1 MEAEDFQKTRDALFS
16 EKTRLEEQ
24 RTTLENDLAE
34 VRHKISHLQE
44 VLNHL
49 APLTGNTYPGDEHDI
64 PSLGLTDAVRAVLIN
79 ANTKKLS
86 AAEVRQKLKDCGYDL
101 SGLSAPMQSIY
112 KILSR
117 ITEGEN
123 SEFECEKENL
133 RSYYKWK
140 AIEITDED
148 IPF

>member
-1 MEAEDFQKTRDALFS
+1 MEAADFEQTRSALFA
-16 EKTRLEEQ
+16 EQQRLEEQ
-24 RTTLENDLAE
+24 RTTLENELAE

-49 APLTGNTYPGDEHDI
+49 APLTGTIYPGSESDI
-64 PSLGLTDAVRAVLIN
+64 PSFGLTDAVRAVLMN
-79 ANTKKLS
+79 ANTERLS
-86 AAEVRQKLKDCGYDL
+86 ASEVRQKLKECGYDL

-117 ITEGEN
+117 ITEGED
-123 SEFECEKENL
+123 SQFVREKEDY
-133 RSYYKWK
+133 RSYFKWK
-140 AIEITDED
+140 GITDDD

>member
-1 MEAEDFQKTRDALFS
+1 MDAADFQKTRNALFT
-16 EKTRLEEQ
+16 EQRLLEEQ
-24 RTTLENDLAE
+24 RTTLENELVE

-49 APLTGNTYPGDEHDI
+49 APLTGNIYPSEEHDI
-64 PSLGLTDAVRAVLIN
+64 PNLGLTDAVRAVLIQ
-79 ANTKKLS
+79 ANTQRLS
-86 AAEVRQKLKDCGYDL
+86 AADVRQKLKDCGYDL

-123 SEFECEKENL
+123 SEFEREKEDF

-140 AIEITDED
+140 GFEITDED

>member
-1 MEAEDFQKTRDALFS
+1 MEAADFEKTRDALYA
-16 EKTRLEEQ
+16 EQRRLEEQ
-24 RTTLENDLAE
+24 RTTLENELAE

-49 APLTGNTYPGDEHDI
+49 APLTGSIYPRDENDI
-64 PSLGLTDAVRAVLIN
+64 PALGLTDAVRAILVN
-79 ANTKKLS
+79 ANTERLN
-86 AAEVRQKLKDCGYDL
+86 ATEVRQKLVDCGYDL

-123 SEFECEKENL
+123 SDFEREKEDF

-140 AIEITDED
+140 GITDED